1 MAITHSYVSLSD
13 LRERAKAEVGKVVV
27 GQGRA
32 VELLL
37 IAAMARGHVLLE
49 GPPGTAKT
57 LLGRATAYVL
67 GADFNRVQFTP
78 DTTPTELVGENVTRA
93 GETKFVSGTI
103 FTNVLLA
110 DEINR
115 TPPRTQ
121 AALLEAMAER
131 SVTVEGRVHRL
142 PDPFLVIAT
151 QNPFEQEGVF
161 PLPESN
167 LDRFLFKIYIDYTD
181 YEHEVDMLR
190 LPHTGGP
197 RTCSARSCRCS
208 GSSASTRRASS
219 STRRSCPMRSP
230 GYAIGVVRKTRAI
243 DGIMLGASSRAAI
256 HLMSATKANARLE
269 GRDTVTIQDVRDGA
283 LRAPA
288 PPHLRGRGPHARG
301 RAADGPR
308 RPRQLTEGAVTRPT
322 PGLTSSRRAPARA
335 PAASRPAPGARG
347 TRTSPR
353 GRSEARCPRS
363 RAPRRRRSRRR
374 LRARPRRPALRAACR
389 PC

>member
-1 MAITHSYVSLSD
+1 VAVAQEYVSLNE

-78 DTTPTELVGENVTRA
+78 DTSPTELVGENVMRA
-93 GETKFVSGTI
+93 GETKFLKGTI

-131 SVTVEGRVHRL
+131 SVTIEGRVHRL

-167 LDRFLFKIYIDYTD
+167 LDRFLFKIYIDYTGL
-181 YEHEVDMLR
+181 EHEVDMLR
-190 LPHTGGP
+190 LPHTGVTPDMLGEIMP
-197 RTCSARSCRCS
+197 LLGIVGLDKARLELDATIVPEEVARYVVGVARRTRVI
-208 GSSASTRRASS
+208 
-219 STRRSCPMRSP
+219 P
-230 GYAIGVVRKTRAI
+230 GM
-243 DGIMLGASSRAAI
+243 MLGASSRAAI

-269 GRDTVTIQDVRDGA
+269 GRDTVTNDDVREMARYVLPHRLISEDPA
-283 LRAPA
+283 LTPE
-288 PPHLRGRGPHARG
+288 
-301 RAADGPR
+301 AALEIALENPILSEADEVPGN
-308 RPRQLTEGAVTRPT
+308 RPFH
-322 PGLTSSRRAPARA
+322 
-335 PAASRPAPGARG
+335 G
-347 TRTSPR
+347 TR
-353 GRSEARCPRS
+353 
-363 RAPRRRRSRRR
+363 
-374 LRARPRRPALRAACR
+374 
-389 PC
+389 

>member
-1 MAITHSYVSLSD
+1 VPITYQYETLAT

-78 DTTPTELVGENVTRA
+78 DTTPSELVGVTITRA
-93 GETKFVSGTI
+93 GETKFIEGTI

-181 YEHEVDMLR
+181 LEHEVDMLR
-190 LPHTGGP
+190 LPHTGVTPDMLGEIMP
-197 RTCSARSCRCS
+197 LLGIVGLDKARVELDATIVPEEVAR
-208 GSSASTRRASS
+208 
-219 STRRSCPMRSP
+219 
-230 GYAIGVVRKTRAI
+230 YVVGVVRKTRVLE
-243 DGIMLGASSRAAI
+243 GVMLGASSRAAI

-269 GRDTVTIQDVRDGA
+269 GRDTVMIEDVRTMAQYVLPHRLICEEDVTPAEA
-283 LRAPA
+283 LQIALDHPI
-288 PPHLRGRGPHARG
+288 L
-301 RAADGPR
+301 
-308 RPRQLTEGAVTRPT
+308 
-322 PGLTSSRRAPARA
+322 
-335 PAASRPAPGARG
+335 
-347 TRTSPR
+347 
-353 GRSEARCPRS
+353 SEP
-363 RAPRRRRSRRR
+363 
-374 LRARPRRPALRAACR
+374 
-389 PC
+389 

>member
-1 MAITHSYVSLSD
+1 MPITYQYETLAT

-78 DTTPTELVGENVTRA
+78 DTTPSELVGVTITRA
-93 GETKFVSGTI
+93 GETKFIEGTI

-142 PDPFLVIAT
+142 PGPFLVIAT

-181 YEHEVDMLR
+181 LEHEVDMLR
-190 LPHTGGP
+190 LPHTGVTPDMLGEIMP
-197 RTCSARSCRCS
+197 LLGIVGLDKARVELDATIVPEEVAR
-208 GSSASTRRASS
+208 
-219 STRRSCPMRSP
+219 
-230 GYAIGVVRKTRAI
+230 YVVGVVRKTRVLE
-243 DGIMLGASSRAAI
+243 GVMLGASSRAAI

-269 GRDTVTIQDVRDGA
+269 GRDTVMIEDVRTMAQYVLPHRLICEEDVTPAEA
-283 LRAPA
+283 LQIALDHPI
-288 PPHLRGRGPHARG
+288 L
-301 RAADGPR
+301 
-308 RPRQLTEGAVTRPT
+308 
-322 PGLTSSRRAPARA
+322 
-335 PAASRPAPGARG
+335 
-347 TRTSPR
+347 
-353 GRSEARCPRS
+353 SEP
-363 RAPRRRRSRRR
+363 
-374 LRARPRRPALRAACR
+374 
-389 PC
+389 

>member
-1 MAITHSYVSLSD
+1 MAITHTYVSLNE
-13 LRERAKAEVGKVVV
+13 LRERAKEEVGKVVV

-167 LDRFLFKIYIDYTD
+167 LDRFLFKVYIDYTR
-181 YEHEVDMLR
+181 LR
-190 LPHTGGP
+190 ARGRHAPPPAHRRHTGHARRDHAAARDRRARQGP
-197 RTCSARSCRCS
+197 DRARRHGRPRRGRPATRS
-208 GSSASTRRASS
+208 GSSARRA
-219 STRRSCPMRSP
+219 R
-230 GYAIGVVRKTRAI
+230 
-243 DGIMLGASSRAAI
+243 SRA
-256 HLMSATKANARLE
+256 SCW
-269 GRDTVTIQDVRDGA
+269 
-283 LRAPA
+283 
-288 PPHLRGRGPHARG
+288 
-301 RAADGPR
+301 
-308 RPRQLTEGAVTRPT
+308 
-322 PGLTSSRRAPARA
+322 APARA
-335 PAASRPAPGARG
+335 P
-347 TRTSPR
+347 
-353 GRSEARCPRS
+353 RST
-363 RAPRRRRSRRR
+363 
-374 LRARPRRPALRAACR
+374 
-389 PC
+389 

>member
-1 MAITHSYVSLSD
+1 VPITYQYETLAT

-78 DTTPTELVGENVTRA
+78 DTTPTELVGMNITRA
-93 GETKFVSGTI
+93 GETKFVEGTI

-131 SVTVEGRVHRL
+131 SVTIEGRVHRL

-181 YEHEVDMLR
+181 LEHEVDMLR
-190 LPHTGGP
+190 LPHTGVTPDMLGEIMP
-197 RTCSARSCRCS
+197 LLGIVGLDKARIELDATVVPEEVAR
-208 GSSASTRRASS
+208 
-219 STRRSCPMRSP
+219 
-230 GYAIGVVRKTRAI
+230 YVVGVVRRTRVL
-243 DGIMLGASSRAAI
+243 DGVMLGASSRAAI

-269 GRDTVTIQDVRDGA
+269 GRDAVTIEDVRTMAQYVLPHRLICEEDVVPADA
-283 LRAPA
+283 LQIALDDPI
-288 PPHLRGRGPHARG
+288 L
-301 RAADGPR
+301 
-308 RPRQLTEGAVTRPT
+308 
-322 PGLTSSRRAPARA
+322 
-335 PAASRPAPGARG
+335 
-347 TRTSPR
+347 
-353 GRSEARCPRS
+353 SES
-363 RAPRRRRSRRR
+363 
-374 LRARPRRPALRAACR
+374 
-389 PC
+389 

>member
-1 MAITHSYVSLSD
+1 MPITYQYETLAT

-93 GETKFVSGTI
+93 GETKFVQGTI

-167 LDRFLFKIYIDYTD
+167 LDRFLFKIYIDYCD
-181 YEHEVDMLR
+181 IESEVQMLR
-190 LPHTGGP
+190 LPHTGVTPDMLGEIQP
-197 RTCSARSCRCS
+197 LLGIVGLDKARVELDATIVPEEVAR
-208 GSSASTRRASS
+208 
-219 STRRSCPMRSP
+219 
-230 GYAIGVVRKTRAI
+230 YVVGVVRKTRVLE
-243 DGIMLGASSRAAI
+243 GVMLGASSRAAI

-269 GRDTVTIQDVRDGA
+269 GRDTVMIEDVRTMAQYVLPHRLICEEDVTPAEA
-283 LRAPA
+283 LQIALDHPI
-288 PPHLRGRGPHARG
+288 L
-301 RAADGPR
+301 
-308 RPRQLTEGAVTRPT
+308 
-322 PGLTSSRRAPARA
+322 
-335 PAASRPAPGARG
+335 
-347 TRTSPR
+347 
-353 GRSEARCPRS
+353 SEP
-363 RAPRRRRSRRR
+363 
-374 LRARPRRPALRAACR
+374 
-389 PC
+389 